1 MEIFLVIGFLVG
13 CLIVALGL
21 YVMATRAA
29 LPPEPPDSA
38 DIQPLDDVSSATRK
52 AWEAIK

>member
-29 LPPEPPDSA
+29 LPPEPPDSLVMP
-38 DIQPLDDVSSATRK
+38 DIDDVSSATRK